1 MKKFEGNFL
10 RAITADCDYSID
22 AQLARVGNNLIV
34 NVAHNFLAVLD
45 GTVAERI
52 APVGGAENRSAT
64 RQNAAHIF
72 ERELV
77 RFFRPDQA
85 IEAIRNADHLPL
97 VFEKSS
103 FDRSA
108 NDGVEAGSVAA
119 PGANAD
125 AADRRHVACYWR
137 VTVKLS

>member
-10 RAITADCDYSID
+10 RAVTPDCDYIID
-22 AQLARVGNNLIV
+22 AQLARVGNNLIG

-64 RQNAAHIF
+64 R
-72 ERELV
+72 
-77 RFFRPDQA
+77 
-85 IEAIRNADHLPL
+85 RNADHLPL

-103 FDRSA
+103 LDRSA
-108 NDGVEAGSVAA
+108 NDGVEAGSIAA

-137 VTVKLS
+137 VT